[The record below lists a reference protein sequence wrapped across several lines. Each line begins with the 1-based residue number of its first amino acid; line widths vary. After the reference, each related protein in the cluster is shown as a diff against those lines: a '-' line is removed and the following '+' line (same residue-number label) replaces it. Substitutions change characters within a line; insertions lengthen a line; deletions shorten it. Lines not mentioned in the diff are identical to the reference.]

1 MIIVHG
7 GVGSAELGVLVAFR
21 QGFYGCLVRRGDALF
36 ELTDAVMARPERV
49 DSVPALSLEPEFR
62 RGHGALYGAL
72 SNGQVDVARLRTL
85 LLDTVAPGREGV
97 RWFAGD
103 VSNLARP
110 DAVTSPERLAVHDRS
125 ARTVS
130 GRPVTSGY
138 PWAVM
143 VALESG
149 PTSWTAPVDAVRLRP
164 ADTLTQV
171 TLDMAKRVIA
181 GLIAAGRRETAG
193 FVFDSEY
200 DLMALSHEL
209 GATTHILGRLRSN
222 QTFHADPEPTPGPR
236 GRGAPSRHG
245 KKIKLNDPATLTT
258 PDRAA
263 VTHNT
268 RYGKV
273 TISSWDNQHRR
284 ITRAGYWTEHP
295 GKMPI
300 VRQCDPYRDRT
311 PPRRRCTGQA
321 DVALARR
328 TRPAEPGHPVH
339 DLPAPLRPRTH
350 LPVPQTRPRLDRI
363 HSDAAHHRR
372 DLDLAHPGRLHP
384 TPPHPNALPR
394 PPDAL
399 GKTPNTRP
407 DHPPTS
413 PPRYPASSPTHQHPR
428 QPTKKHPTRPRTTP
442 RHHKT
447 TPPTPP
453 HPHQKPQKGHHNQTQ
468 TLKLKGPFIAGFAAL
483 RRPPGTHGE
492 GRHGNAD
499 R

>member
-1 MIIVHG
+1 VIIVHG

-300 VRQCDPYRDRT
+300 VRGSVIRIEIEHLPGGGAPDKPMWLWHAGPVPLNLVTLFTTYQRRFDLEHTFRFLKQDLGWTVFTPMLPTTAETWTWLILAAYTQLRLTRTLSQDLRMPWEKPQTPDRIT
-311 PPRRRCTGQA
+311 PRR
-321 DVALARR
+321 V
-328 TRPAEPGHPVH
+328 
-339 DLPAPLRPRTH
+339 
-350 LPVPQTRPRLDRI
+350 
-363 HSDAAHHRR
+363 RR
-372 DLDLAHPGRLHP
+372 DIRRVHQLTN
-384 TPPHPNALPR
+384 TPAN
-394 PPDAL
+394 PP
-399 GKTPNTRP
+399 KNTRP
-407 DHPPTS
+407 
-413 PPRYPASSPTHQHPR
+413 
-428 QPTKKHPTRPRTTP
+428 
-442 RHHKT
+442 
-447 TPPTPP
+447 
-453 HPHQKPQKGHHNQTQ
+453 
-468 TLKLKGPFIAGFAAL
+468 GPG
-483 RRPPGTHGE
+483 RPPGTTKPPRQHHPTHIKNPKKVTTTKPK
-492 GRHGNAD
+492 R
-499 R
+499 

>member
-300 VRQCDPYRDRT
+300 VRGSVIRIEIEHLPGGGAPDKPMWLWHAGPVPLNLVTLFTTYQRRFDLEHTFRFLKQDLGWTVFTPMLPTTAETWTWLILAAYTQLRLTRTLSQDLRMPWEKPQTPDRIT
-311 PPRRRCTGQA
+311 PRR
-321 DVALARR
+321 V
-328 TRPAEPGHPVH
+328 
-339 DLPAPLRPRTH
+339 
-350 LPVPQTRPRLDRI
+350 
-363 HSDAAHHRR
+363 RR
-372 DLDLAHPGRLHP
+372 DIRRVHQLTN
-384 TPPHPNALPR
+384 TPAN
-394 PPDAL
+394 PP
-399 GKTPNTRP
+399 KNTRP
-407 DHPPTS
+407 
-413 PPRYPASSPTHQHPR
+413 
-428 QPTKKHPTRPRTTP
+428 
-442 RHHKT
+442 
-447 TPPTPP
+447 
-453 HPHQKPQKGHHNQTQ
+453 
-468 TLKLKGPFIAGFAAL
+468 GPG
-483 RRPPGTHGE
+483 RPPGTTKPPRQHHPTHIKNPKKVTTTKPK
-492 GRHGNAD
+492 R
-499 R
+499 

>member
-1 MIIVHG
+1 VIIVHG

-143 VALESG
+143 AALESG

-300 VRQCDPYRDRT
+300 VRGSVIRIEIEHLPGGGAPDKPMWLWHAGPVPLNLVTLFTTYQRRFDLEHTFRFLKQDLGWTVFTPMLPTTAETWTWLILAAYTQLRLTRTLSQDLRMPWEKPHTPDRIT
-311 PPRRRCTGQA
+311 PRR
-321 DVALARR
+321 V
-328 TRPAEPGHPVH
+328 
-339 DLPAPLRPRTH
+339 
-350 LPVPQTRPRLDRI
+350 
-363 HSDAAHHRR
+363 RR
-372 DLDLAHPGRLHP
+372 DIRRVHQLTN
-384 TPPHPNALPR
+384 TPAN
-394 PPDAL
+394 PP
-399 GKTPNTRP
+399 KNTRP
-407 DHPPTS
+407 
-413 PPRYPASSPTHQHPR
+413 
-428 QPTKKHPTRPRTTP
+428 
-442 RHHKT
+442 
-447 TPPTPP
+447 
-453 HPHQKPQKGHHNQTQ
+453 
-468 TLKLKGPFIAGFAAL
+468 GPG
-483 RRPPGTHGE
+483 RPPGTTKPPRQHHPTHIKNPKKVTTTKPK
-492 GRHGNAD
+492 R
-499 R
+499 